1 MPLFKELRDSWS
13 RHLLPFIIWR
23 FNTEKTGL
31 GQLDQVIKSGLK
43 VGLSMT
49 AAIQNAYLKTLPG
62 HQPGD
67 HAGMDEQWMEDVAT
81 VTGLSYMEVEEA
93 IYEQSYAFGYL
104 QQPSLAM
111 H

>member
-13 RHLLPFIIWR
+13 RHLLLLFDWR
-23 FNTEKTGL
+23 SNTNKTWL
-31 GQLDQVIKSGLK
+31 VQLDQAIQSGLK

-62 HQPGD
+62 HHPGD
-67 HAGMDEQWMEDVAT
+67 HAGLDEQWMEDVAT